1 MSPPTSTTPK
11 PVVVGTVGPCVDRM
25 RFNVAI
31 AELMTYEG
39 RLRGTASTPAAKRL
53 LVSLLA
59 PFAPHV
65 SEELWVAGLGGEGSI
80 HRQPWPGPDGQFD
93 PRGP

>member
-1 MSPPTSTTPK
+1 
-11 PVVVGTVGPCVDRM
+11 M

-39 RLRGTASTPAAKRL
+39 RLRGTAPTPAAKRL

-65 SEELWVAGLGGEGSI
+65 SEELWVGHG
-80 HRQPWPGPDGQFD
+80 RRRVD
-93 PRGP
+93 PPAAVARPRR